1 MKFNFRFALVVC
13 GAAFISLL
21 SSRAATVQVQV
32 GAGGQ
37 KFTPKNVTI
46 NAGDTIEWVWAGN
59 HHTSTSGTPGS
70 PDGMWDSGINNTG
83 FVFSHTFSTAE
94 TFTYYCSPHGVCCG
108 MIGSVVVNAAAL
120 PTVTLSATDA
130 SASEVPAS
138 DTGRAR
144 VTRTGATTADLTV
157 FYTIGGTATNRIDY
171 QKLQGRATIRA
182 GASSANISVRPID
195 DAIPELDETVILTL
209 SPNASYTIGSP
220 NSGTITLHSDE

>member
-1 MKFNFRFALVVC
+1 MKFHTRFALVVC
-13 GAAFISLL
+13 CAAVIPLL

-32 GAGGQ
+32 GAGGL
-37 KFTPKNVTI
+37 KFTPKDVTI
-46 NAGDTIEWVWAGN
+46 NVGDTVEWVWAADG
-59 HHTSTSGTPGS
+59 HSSTSGTPGI
-70 PDGMWDSGINNTG
+70 PDGIWDSGVHDAG

-130 SASEVPAS
+130 TASEVPAS

-157 FYTIGGTATNRIDY
+157 FYTIGGTATNRTDY

-182 GASSANISVRPID
+182 GTGSANISIRPID
-195 DAIPELDETVILTL
+195 DTIPEPDETVILTL

>member
-13 GAAFISLL
+13 CAAFISLL

-59 HHTSTSGTPGS
+59 HHSSTSGTPGN
-70 PDGMWDSGINNTG
+70 PDGMWESGINNTG
-83 FVFSHTFSTAE
+83 FVFSHTFSAAG
-94 TFTYYCSPHGVCCG
+94 TFPYYCTPHGSLG
-108 MIGSVVVNAAAL
+108 MVGSVTVNGAAL
-120 PTVTLSATDA
+120 PTVTLSVSDA
-130 SASEVPAS
+130 SASEVPS
-138 DTGRAR
+138 TDTGRATISR
-144 VTRTGATTADLTV
+144 SGATTADLTV
-157 FYTIGGTATNRIDY
+157 FYTIGGTATNQTDY

-182 GASSANISVRPID
+182 GASSAKILIRPID
-195 DAIPELDETVILTL
+195 DTIPELGETVILTL

-220 NSGTITLHSDE
+220 NTGTVTINSNE